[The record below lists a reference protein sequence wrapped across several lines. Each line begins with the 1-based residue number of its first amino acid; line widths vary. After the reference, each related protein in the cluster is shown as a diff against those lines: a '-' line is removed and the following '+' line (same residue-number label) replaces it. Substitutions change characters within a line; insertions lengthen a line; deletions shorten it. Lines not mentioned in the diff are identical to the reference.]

1 MVERILGSIR
11 EWARGRTWWARVPV
25 VLACAWLGVRLV
37 ADCDA
42 ATIFGAI
49 DLGIHEAG
57 HVVFRF
63 GGDMVCAFGGS
74 LLQCLA
80 PLLCAVVLLRIPD
93 WFGASFCGV
102 WLGVNLFE
110 VARYVADARAQALQL
125 VTIGGGDARHDWNFL
140 LGELGMLGAD
150 TTLAGILRGV
160 AFLVLWGSIV
170 GGAALCFLI
179 WRTPVVSPAPFDAFS
194 AVTPPVNGAANAS
207 DAPSPSAARPAAPRR
222 IIGSTSRR

>member
-1 MVERILGSIR
+1 MVERVLGSIR
-11 EWARGRTWWARVPV
+11 EWARGRTWWTRVPV
-25 VLACAWLGVRLV
+25 VLASAWLGVTLV
-37 ADCDA
+37 ADCDVW
-42 ATIFGAI
+42 TIFGAI

-57 HVVFRF
+57 HVVFNF
-63 GGDMVCAFGGS
+63 GGDMLCAFGGS

-80 PLLCAVVLLRIPD
+80 PLICAAILLRIPD
-93 WFGASFCGV
+93 WFGISFCGV

-160 AFLVLWGSIV
+160 AFLVLWGSIA
-170 GGAALCFLI
+170 GGAALCFVI
-179 WRTPVVSPAPFDAFS
+179 WRAQGVSPAPL
-194 AVTPPVNGAANAS
+194 
-207 DAPSPSAARPAAPRR
+207 DAPSAAPPPASGSPNAPGAAPRR

>member
-1 MVERILGSIR
+1 MVERVLGSIR

-42 ATIFGAI
+42 STIFGAI

-63 GGDMVCAFGGS
+63 GGDMLCAFGGS

-80 PLLCAVVLLRIPD
+80 PLIAAIVLLRIPD

-160 AFLVLWGSIV
+160 AYLVLWGSIA
-170 GGAALCFLI
+170 GGAALCFVI
-179 WRTPVVSPAPFDAFS
+179 QRTPVVSPAALDAIPDS
-194 AVTPPVNGAANAS
+194 APPAA
-207 DAPSPSAARPAAPRR
+207 APPAAPRR
-222 IIGSTSRR
+222 IIGSSSRR

>member
-1 MVERILGSIR
+1 VFASAIESMK
-11 EWARGRTWWARVPV
+11 EWARGRTWWTRAPV
-25 VLACAWLGVRLV
+25 VLGCAWLGVKLT

-42 ATIFGAI
+42 STIFGAI

-63 GGDMVCAFGGS
+63 GGEVVCAFGGS

-80 PLLCAVVLLRIPD
+80 PLACAVALLRRPD

-102 WLGVNLFE
+102 WLGVNLYE
-110 VARYVADARAQALQL
+110 VARYVADARAMALQL

-140 LGELGMLGAD
+140 LGELGLLRAD
-150 TTLAGILRGV
+150 TTLAGILRVV
-160 AFLVLWGSIV
+160 AFLVTWGSIA
-170 GGAALCFLI
+170 GGAALVVLI
-179 WRTPVVSPAPFDAFS
+179 GRTPVALPL
-194 AVTPPVNGAANAS
+194 AA
-207 DAPSPSAARPAAPRR
+207 SAAAPAPRR

>member
-1 MVERILGSIR
+1 MFSRCIDSIR
-11 EWARGRTWWARVPV
+11 EWARGRTWWTRAPV
-25 VLACAWLGVRLV
+25 VLACAWLGVKLV

-42 ATIFGAI
+42 STIFGAI

-63 GGDMVCAFGGS
+63 GGEMVCAFGGS

-80 PLLCAVVLLRIPD
+80 PLACAIALLRRPD

-102 WLGVNLFE
+102 WLGVNLYE
-110 VARYVADARAQALQL
+110 VARYVADARAMALQL

-140 LGELGMLGAD
+140 LGELGLLRAD
-150 TTLAGILRGV
+150 TTLAGILRVV
-160 AFLVLWGSIV
+160 AFLVTWGSIA
-170 GGAALCFLI
+170 GGAALCFVI
-179 WRTPVVSPAPFDAFS
+179 WRTPVARPLSAPASVPPA
-194 AVTPPVNGAANAS
+194 AATPTPIAAA
-207 DAPSPSAARPAAPRR
+207 PAAPRR